1 MGKQTGSR
9 GSRVMQHSE
18 LLSYLQKISPRQQK
32 RIINTL
38 PKSALETFSEIAL
51 NCIKKRISLS
61 PAQIAKLRPYE
72 NQIRQLALRKNSAK
86 KKKDILMRGGF
97 LGSIISA
104 LVPAILSTVI
114 GAAT

>member
-1 MGKQTGSR
+1 
-9 GSRVMQHSE
+9 MQHSE

-51 NCIKKRISLS
+51 NCIRKRIPLNQ
-61 PAQIAKLRPYE
+61 AQIVKLRPYE
-72 NQIRQLALRKNSAK
+72 NQIRQLALRKNSATK
-86 KKKDILMRGGF
+86 KKAILMRGGI

-114 GAAT
+114 GAAS